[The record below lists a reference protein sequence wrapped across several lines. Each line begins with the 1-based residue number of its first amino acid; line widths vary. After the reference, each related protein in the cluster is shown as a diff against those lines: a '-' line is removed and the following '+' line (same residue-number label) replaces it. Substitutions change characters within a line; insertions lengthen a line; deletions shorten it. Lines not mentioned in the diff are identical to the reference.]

1 MTKGKYAWGD
11 GRGKVHSIPLAT
23 HKQNQQALRA
33 LGGSTDLTAPP
44 SGTQAY
50 REATAAANSQFGPQL
65 QAARQLQ
72 TNVEPWFHDYM
83 ARVAGYAQAAQSQA
97 NPVLSQA
104 TAYQQGAAAQ
114 APPGLDPN
122 SEAGQQAAQAA
133 SGRQALAQLGL
144 DALNTQNTATQD
156 LFKGQGAVAA
166 RELPGAMTAAAQRT
180 AGAKSQ
186 RDSAVTTFLTGA
198 RQNAQNY
205 AIARG
210 TLGLNTDKAAA
221 DAANTAASTAERTR
235 HDKAS
240 ETNTAAGT
248 KNQATQGYG
257 PGRSGQNKYGFTYDE
272 WTALSKQQQNDW
284 RSGKNKPGKQDSTG
298 PYGVKLATPTQVTDA
313 RSSISQAHSLVDD
326 LKASGMSRGDIRAT
340 LLQGGQVQTGSK
352 VVKQLTGRMI
362 DNPNGDGTKIP
373 ETRLVKVP
381 TNTREPRVKAAW
393 LDVALDL
400 AFDGGV
406 TSATAQQLHKAGYLV
421 GRLGLKPVAP
431 RVGTAPVAP
440 GANGQQRPT

>member
-284 RSGKNKPGKQDSTG
+284 RSGKPKATKPTDQATQFGKDFYAQ
-298 PYGVKLATPTQVTDA
+298 YGVKPATTHQIAGA
-313 RSSISQAHSLVDD
+313 RSD
-326 LKASGMSRGDIRAT
+326 LQRVESYVRELSNSGNDRNTVGQL
-340 LLQGGQVQTGSK
+340 LLQGGKVQVGTDHGKPVYKTYPAQ
-352 VVKQLTGRMI
+352 
-362 DNPNGDGTKIP
+362 DG
-373 ETRLVKVP
+373 L
-381 TNTREPRVKAAW
+381 W
-393 LDVALDL
+393 LSTALDI
-400 AFDGGV
+400 AYNGFVSKAMQDR
-406 TSATAQQLHKAGYLV
+406 LHKAGFLV
-421 GRLGLKPVAP
+421 SQFGLPTKAPSLPKPAKPKPLTGNPLTGAP
-431 RVGTAPVAP
+431 NPLAGP
-440 GANGQQRPT
+440 